1 MRYSKNELENINLK
15 KLRPDLA
22 KQWHYGKNKPLRP
35 EDVSINSHKKVWWK
49 CGKRHTWQAT
59 VAARARNG
67 YGCPVC
73 TNRVVLPGYNDLAT
87 LRPEVAAQWNYEKNG
102 ELKPTQVTPG
112 CNKRVWWK
120 CEKGH
125 EFEGKINDRTR
136 KNRKCPIC
144 TNRIILPGYNDLE
157 TLRPDIAA
165 EWARWIN
172 KLKPS
177 EVGEHSNK
185 KVWWHCYNNHFWEAK
200 INDRTKK
207 HKGTGCP
214 YCAKKRKW
222 KKQKNNLKIRRKIL
236 TKNLFI
242 DRI

>member
-1 MRYSKNELENINLK
+1 M
-15 KLRPDLA
+15 
-22 KQWHYGKNKPLRP
+22 
-35 EDVSINSHKKVWWK
+35 
-49 CGKRHTWQAT
+49 
-59 VAARARNG
+59 
-67 YGCPVC
+67 
-73 TNRVVLPGYNDLAT
+73 
-87 LRPEVAAQWNYEKNG
+87 
-102 ELKPTQVTPG
+102 
-112 CNKRVWWK
+112 
-120 CEKGH
+120 
-125 EFEGKINDRTR
+125 
-136 KNRKCPIC
+136 
-144 TNRIILPGYNDLE
+144 PGYNDLE

-222 KKQKNNLKIRRKIL
+222 KKPKNNLKIRRKIL